1 MVGNVRFEG
10 DALDVIHDEVRGVV
24 LVKVAGHTGDVGVAD
39 ELRQGAGLLLE
50 PLRAVG
56 ELLGLGI
63 HHDGHGS
70 ALPGGDL
77 AGHELLDGYLGIQ
90 LGIQGQVGDTDTA
103 LAQHP
108 THNVAVI
115 QHGSGQRPGPTFAAR
130 GPNGIE
136 KKCAFLQ
143 GQNYDAVDKENT
155 ISRNAEKTAPVCPR
169 EPLCRTNGGGEAS
182 MPAKPSLSPCWGW
195 VAKERDTSHLHWP
208 SSSNGK
214 MT

>member
-1 MVGNVRFEG
+1 MK
-10 DALDVIHDEVRGVV
+10 H
-24 LVKVAGHTGDVGVAD
+24 LVDKTILVPFRE
-39 ELRQGAGLLLE
+39 ELKHAVCIVSGRRSPAFRQGKHRVRLYAS
-50 PLRAVG
+50 R
-56 ELLGLGI
+56 
-63 HHDGHGS
+63 S
-70 ALPGGDL
+70 
-77 AGHELLDGYLGIQ
+77 
-90 LGIQGQVGDTDTA
+90 
-103 LAQHP
+103 
-108 THNVAVI
+108 
-115 QHGSGQRPGPTFAAR
+115 SGQRPGPTFAAR

-195 VAKERDTSHLHWP
+195 VAKEQDTSHLHWP